1 MDYDSWHY
9 ELPRELIAQEPLEDR
24 ASSRLLVFNRSD
36 GSITHR
42 HFSDIKSYLQPND
55 CVVLN
60 KSRVISA
67 RLHGAK
73 VDTGGKIEVF
83 ILRHTGANRFEVLLK
98 PKRRARVGKDMKFPG
113 GLTGRLVERS
123 EKMGEDIFEFTP
135 PVDVDLFDAIETVGK
150 VPLPPYITRE
160 LNEPERYQT
169 VYAEKPGSV
178 AAPTAGLHFTDELIR
193 EIGDMGVHIAK
204 LDLEVGWATFS
215 KVTDADV
222 EHGSLHPEH
231 VDIDDECVDTIMQA
245 RHAGGRVFAVGT
257 TSVRSLEG
265 SAAVYGELRPMHG
278 AIDLFIQPGFEF
290 RIVDRM
296 VTNFHLP
303 GTSLLM
309 LVAAFMG
316 RDELF
321 RAYEEAIREGYRFY
335 SFGDAMLI
343 L

>member
-9 ELPRELIAQEPLEDR
+9 ELPRELIAQEPLKDR

-55 CVVLN
+55 CIVLN

-67 RLHGAK
+67 RLHGTK

-83 ILRHTGANRFEVLLK
+83 ILRHTGDNRFEVLLK
-98 PKRRARVGKDMKFPG
+98 PKRRARVGKDMEFPG
-113 GLTGRLVERS
+113 GLVGRLVERS
-123 EKMGEDIFEFTP
+123 DTQGEDIFEFTP
-135 PVDVDLFDAIETVGK
+135 PLDVDLFDAIETVGE

-178 AAPTAGLHFTDELIR
+178 AAPTAGLHFTDELLD
-193 EIGDMGVHIAK
+193 EIAGMGVHIAK

-222 EHGSLHPEH
+222 EHGSLHPED
-231 VDIDDECVDTIMQA
+231 VEIDKGCVDTIA
-245 RHAGGRVFAVGT
+245 RAKHAGGRVFAVGT

-265 SAAVYGELRPMHG
+265 SAAVHGELCAMRG
-278 AIDLFIQPGFEF
+278 TIDLFIQPGFEF
-290 RIVDRM
+290 RVVDKM
-296 VTNFHLP
+296 ITNFHLP

-316 RDELF
+316 RDELL
-321 RAYEEAIREGYRFY
+321 RCYEEAIREGYRFY